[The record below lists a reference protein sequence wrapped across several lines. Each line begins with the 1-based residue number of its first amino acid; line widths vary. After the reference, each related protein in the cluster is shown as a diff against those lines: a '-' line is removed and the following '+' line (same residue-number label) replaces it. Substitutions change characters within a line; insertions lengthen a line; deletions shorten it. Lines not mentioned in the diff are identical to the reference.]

1 MVMRDWGSGFG
12 AVAFGAGEEGAGFCA
27 EIEHASTN
35 DAAREEDNT
44 RIREKFIIGLNTILY
59 GGRAEVKPCH
69 QGIGCLERENCCS
82 RGFRRTAASLAW
94 CGNFRGSLIDGL
106 VRLL

>member
-12 AVAFGAGEEGAGFCA
+12 AVAFSAGEEGAGFCA
-27 EIEHASTN
+27 QIEDASTS

-59 GGRAEVKPCH
+59 RGRAEVKPCH
-69 QGIGCLERENCCS
+69 QGIGCLESENCCS
-82 RGFRRTAASLAW
+82 PGFRRTAAKLPW
-94 CGNFRGSLIDGL
+94 
-106 VRLL
+106 